1 METSQELDRYIGSYY
16 TQELW
21 FIKYK
26 GNILYPCSGVRGYR
40 TKAVAIT
47 NMVDTILDMVRH
59 HTFSHFYANEEKIVT
74 VKRLLDIPEE
84 DMNRVLDKNQSDNT
98 NIIRLAKVRK
108 YIKDTYIKKLMDNNI
123 LEIVKL

>member
-16 TQELW
+16 TKELW

-40 TKAVAIT
+40 TKAAAIT
-47 NMVDTILDMVRH
+47 NMVDTILDMIRH
-59 HTFSHFYANEEKIVT
+59 NTFSHFYANEENIVI
-74 VKRLLDIPEE
+74 VKRLLEIPEE
-84 DMNRVLDKNQSDNT
+84 DISGLLYKSQSDNT
-98 NIIRLAKVRK
+98 NIIILTKLRK

>member
-16 TQELW
+16 TKELW

-40 TKAVAIT
+40 TKAAAIT
-47 NMVDTILDMVRH
+47 NMVNTILDMVRH
-59 HTFSHFYANEEKIVT
+59 NTFSHFYANEENIVI
-74 VKRLLDIPEE
+74 VKRLLEIPEE
-84 DMNRVLDKNQSDNT
+84 DISGLLYKSQSDNT
-98 NIIRLAKVRK
+98 NIIILTKLRK